1 MAESIRRI
9 QYFYVMA
16 PDKPGEG
23 ARALQTLKEAGVNLL
38 AFSGFPA
45 SKRAQLD
52 FVPEDPAAFRAV
64 ARKAKWKVT
73 GPKVGFLIEGDDRTG
88 VMADIYQKLAAARI
102 NITAS
107 GCDEMYMT
115 VPWTLA
121 GNANNYGPN
130 GAMTEMGG
138 TWHAILQYA
147 VAGTNYIIIHRQSG
161 AGGFSGGYNV
171 WGTATFQIP

>member
-1 MAESIRRI
+1 MAESVRRV

-23 ARALQTLKEAGVNLL
+23 ARALQMLREAGINLL

-45 SKRAQLD
+45 GKRAQLD

-88 VMADIYQKLAAARI
+88 VMAELYGKLAAARI

-107 GCDEMYMT
+107 DA
-115 VPWTLA
+115 V
-121 GNANNYGPN
+121 
-130 GAMTEMGG
+130 
-138 TWHAILQYA
+138 
-147 VAGTNYIIIHRQSG
+147 VAGTGRFG
-161 AGGFSGGYNV
+161 AILWV
-171 WGTATFQIP
+171 KARDVTRTARILGAS

>member
-1 MAESIRRI
+1 MAESIRKV

-23 ARALQTLKEAGVNLL
+23 ARALQTLRDAGINLL

-45 SKRAQLD
+45 GKRSQLD

-64 ARKAKWKVT
+64 ARQAKWKVT

-88 VMADIYQKLAAARI
+88 VMADIYAKLAAARI

-107 GCDEMYMT
+107 DA
-115 VPWTLA
+115 VIA
-121 GNANNYGPN
+121 GAGRF
-130 GAMTEMGG
+130 G
-138 TWHAILQYA
+138 AILWVKA
-147 VAGTNYIIIHRQSG
+147 RDVNRTAKALG
-161 AGGFSGGYNV
+161 AS
-171 WGTATFQIP
+171 

>member
-1 MAESIRRI
+1 MAESVRRV

-23 ARALQTLKEAGVNLL
+23 ARALQMLREAGINLL

-45 SKRAQLD
+45 GKRAQLD

-88 VMADIYQKLAAARI
+88 VMAELYGKLAAARI

-107 GCDEMYMT
+107 DA
-115 VPWTLA
+115 V
-121 GNANNYGPN
+121 
-130 GAMTEMGG
+130 
-138 TWHAILQYA
+138 
-147 VAGTNYIIIHRQSG
+147 VAGTGRFG
-161 AGGFSGGYNV
+161 AILWVKARDISR
-171 WGTATFQIP
+171 TARILGAS